1 MIAASPI
8 DGFRSSTVMRHDL
21 GSDMAGAWGR
31 SRLRVC
37 RMIFSYQYLAILV
50 IVNGFFEVPLG
61 WAGQYQ

>member
-1 MIAASPI
+1 ML
-8 DGFRSSTVMRHDL
+8 HDL

-31 SRLRVC
+31 GRLRVC

-50 IVNGFFEVPLG
+50 IVKGFFEVPLG

>member
-1 MIAASPI
+1 
-8 DGFRSSTVMRHDL
+8 MRHDL
-21 GSDMAGAWGR
+21 GSDMAGVWGM

-37 RMIFSYQYLAILV
+37 QMIFSYQYLAILV